1 MKEAQEGGA
10 ECFIFVTGQILQLA
24 EKMNLKRLS
33 LINDTKIFDCNDIM
47 SVVSTL
53 EVGFLRAELGFRETR
68 ISHDQA
74 FFEKLFSTVSFS
86 RLIHLLN
93 ESLEPKIFPYGFI
106 DIFDTLEVFSK
117 TAQPEL
123 LSKDLKNAFLNWRDA
138 VDVFCLQLLG
148 LEQFD
153 YKDNNDTLV
162 MKRVPS
168 GKYQS
173 IFDAM
178 MTAYSDM
185 ATHTVELAKLAEKR
199 LRVPIR

>member
-1 MKEAQEGGA
+1 MGYFRSSLVGRDNGRDLQSHDRTLRVACYFPIKEFKPYEKVEIKFLSDMKKAQEGGS

-24 EKMNLKRLS
+24 EKMNLQRLS

-47 SVVSTL
+47 SVVSTP
-53 EVGFLRAELGFRETR
+53 EAGFLRAELGFRETR

-93 ESLEPKIFPYGFI
+93 ESLEPKIFTYGFI

-117 TAQPEL
+117 TAQPEF

-138 VDVFCLQLLG
+138 VDVFCL
-148 LEQFD
+148 
-153 YKDNNDTLV
+153 
-162 MKRVPS
+162 
-168 GKYQS
+168 
-173 IFDAM
+173 
-178 MTAYSDM
+178 
-185 ATHTVELAKLAEKR
+185 
-199 LRVPIR
+199 